1 MPKKPQLLEGGQSL
15 WEYGRLGQGEESA
28 SCRLEST
35 IIERNWDTLLKSL
48 EGARW
53 HIDYS
58 PFVMLCTLFFAS
70 KRVISV
76 GVVVRGRPVSLT

>member
-1 MPKKPQLLEGGQSL
+1 MPKKHQLLEGSQSL
-15 WEYGRLGQGEESA
+15 WEYGWLGQGEESA

-35 IIERNWDTLLKSL
+35 IIECNWDTLSKSL
-48 EGARW
+48 EGAQW
-53 HIDYS
+53 QIEYS

-70 KRVISV
+70 KRMISA

>member
-1 MPKKPQLLEGGQSL
+1 MPKKPQLPEGSQSL

-35 IIERNWDTLLKSL
+35 IIERNWDTLSKSL

-53 HIDYS
+53 HIEYS
-58 PFVMLCTLFFAS
+58 PFVMLYTLFVAS
-70 KRVISV
+70 KRVISA